1 MRGDNQTDGA
11 GGSPSHHV
19 VAVDLAPFIAT
30 RRRLEVVGVIVHGFA
45 ATPVLMLHLRA
56 ALPLFVLDVLMVVL
70 MVVVAGGGGIVVV
83 VVALIMIFLRE
94 RGSGAE
100 KCGERR
106 ESGKLSK
113 SIHNGTSRE

>member
-1 MRGDNQTDGA
+1 MRRDNQTDGA
-11 GGSPSHHV
+11 GGSASHHV

-56 ALPLFVLDVLMVVL
+56 LPPLFVLDVL

-94 RGSGAE
+94 RGSAAE
-100 KCGERR
+100 
-106 ESGKLSK
+106 
-113 SIHNGTSRE
+113 